1 MHSITAKLEKLS
13 SLARNKIKYLSE
25 KVFLSVAHL
34 LNGEKTAKME
44 ETETRAKIRKY
55 ALQNAVKYEKPPKED
70 AVVKK
75 VLAEHLELRKDAKRV
90 SILAKE
96 EIKSIEAM
104 SKEERVEELTKI
116 APELVTE
123 LTVKAKE
130 KEKREPGLPELSLAE
145 GEKVVMRF
153 APNPNGAATLGSTR
167 GIIVNSEYVKMHEGK
182 FILRF
187 DDTDPVLKRPLLEAY
202 DWYLEDCAWLD
213 AEPDEVV
220 VASERM
226 DLYYKYAEEL
236 LKKGVAYV
244 CFCPA
249 ETFKQYK
256 DHKRPCPHRAADIEA
271 NIGCWKKM
279 LNGVYEEKE
288 AVLRIKTDMAS
299 ADPALRDWV
308 ALRILKRA
316 HPRVGD
322 KYVVWPTLDFE
333 SAIEDHLLG
342 ITHIIRGKDLMKS
355 EKRQRFLYDHLGWR
369 YPTTMVWGRIK
380 VQEFGKLS
388 TSELRKRIENG
399 EYEGW
404 DDPQLPTLKALRRR
418 GFQPEAIRKFFI
430 SIGVTQTDIAVSM
443 KNLYAENRK
452 AVDALALRYFFV
464 RNPKEMKLKDGLSFV
479 AKALKHPS
487 KEDYREIRTGNTVY
501 ISGDDFAKLKQGQRI
516 RLKFLCDVKIE
527 QIDPLVANVV
537 ETPAEDEISIIQ
549 WAPSEGIKVVVK
561 KPDGT
566 DEGIGEPLIASELGN
581 VVQFERYGFV
591 RIDSVVEKEKG
602 KEVVAYFTH

>member
-1 MHSITAKLEKLS
+1 
-13 SLARNKIKYLSE
+13 
-25 KVFLSVAHL
+25 
-34 LNGEKTAKME
+34 ME

-75 VLAEHLELRKDAKRV
+75 VLAEHPELRQDAKRV
-90 SILAKE
+90 SMLVKE
-96 EIKSIEAM
+96 EIKSIESM
-104 SKEERVEELTKI
+104 SSEERVDELNTI
-116 APELVTE
+116 APELVAE
-123 LTVKAKE
+123 LKVKE
-130 KEKREPGLPELSLAE
+130 KEKREPGLPELPLAE

-167 GIIVNSEYVKMHEGK
+167 GIIVNSEYAKMHGGK

-226 DLYYKYAEEL
+226 DLYYRYAEEL

-244 CFCPA
+244 CFCSA
-249 ETFKQYK
+249 EIFKQYK
-256 DHKRPCPHRAADIEA
+256 DHKRPCPHRDADIEA
-271 NIGCWKKM
+271 NMGCWKKM
-279 LNGVYEEKE
+279 LQGIYEEKE

-308 ALRILKRA
+308 ALRILKRE

-369 YPTTMVWGRIK
+369 YPRTMVWGRIK
-380 VQEFGKLS
+380 IQEFGKLS
-388 TSELRKRIENG
+388 TSELRKRIEYG

-418 GFQPEAIRKFFI
+418 GFQPEAIRRFFI

-452 AVDALALRYFFV
+452 TVDVLASRYFFV
-464 RNPKEMKLKDGLSFV
+464 RNPKEMELKDGQSFV

-516 RLKFLCDVKIE
+516 RLKFLRDVEIE
-527 QIDPLVANVV
+527 STEPLVANVV
-537 ETPAEDEISIIQ
+537 EISPAEDEISIIQ

-561 KPDGT
+561 KPDGI
-566 DEGIGEPLIASELGN
+566 DEGIGEPLIALELGN

-591 RIDSVVEKEKG
+591 RIDSVVEKE
-602 KEVVAYFTH
+602 VVAYFTH

>member
-1 MHSITAKLEKLS
+1 
-13 SLARNKIKYLSE
+13 
-25 KVFLSVAHL
+25 
-34 LNGEKTAKME
+34 ME
-44 ETETRAKIRKY
+44 ETETRTKIRKY

-75 VLAEHLELRKDAKRV
+75 VLAEHPELRKDAKRV

-167 GIIVNSEYVKMHEGK
+167 GIIVNSEYVKMHDGK

-288 AVLRIKTDMAS
+288 AVLRIKTDMTS

-308 ALRILKRA
+308 ALRILKRE

-516 RLKFLCDVKIE
+516 RLKFLCDVEIE
-527 QIDPLVANVV
+527 QIEPLVANVV

>member
-1 MHSITAKLEKLS
+1 MWKKP
-13 SLARNKIKYLSE
+13 
-25 KVFLSVAHL
+25 
-34 LNGEKTAKME
+34 KME
-44 ETETRAKIRKY
+44 ETKTEIRKY
-55 ALQNAVKYEKPPKED
+55 ALQNAVRYEKPPKED
-70 AVVKK
+70 AVLKK
-75 VLAEHLELRKDAKRV
+75 MLAEYPHLRKDAKLLSTLV
-90 SILAKE
+90 KE
-96 EIKSIEAM
+96 EIKSIESM
-104 SKEERVEELTKI
+104 SKEERVEELNKI
-116 APELVTE
+116 APELVAE
-123 LTVKAKE
+123 LKVKEKE
-130 KEKREPGLPELSLAE
+130 KEKREVGLPELPLAK

-167 GIIVNSEYVKMHEGK
+167 GIIVNSEYAKMHDGK

-202 DWYLEDCAWLD
+202 DWYLEDCDWLD
-213 AEPDEVV
+213 AKPDEVV

-236 LKKGVAYV
+236 IKKGAAYV

-249 ETFKQYK
+249 DVFKTYK
-256 DHKRPCPHRAADIEA
+256 EQKLPCPHRNVNVEA
-271 NIGCWKKM
+271 NMECWEKM
-279 LNGVYEEKE
+279 LKGVYEEKE
-288 AVLRIKTDMAS
+288 ADLRVKTDMAS
-299 ADPALRDWV
+299 EDPALRDWV
-308 ALRILKRA
+308 AFRILKRE
-316 HPRVGD
+316 HPRVGE

-342 ITHIIRGKDLMKS
+342 ITHIIRGKDLKKS
-355 EKRQRFLYDHLGWR
+355 EKRQRFLYNHLGWK
-369 YPTTMVWGRIK
+369 YPGTIVWGKIK
-380 VQEFGKLS
+380 MQEFGKFS
-388 TSELRKRIENG
+388 TSELRKRIESG

-404 DDPQLPTLKALRRR
+404 NDPRLPTLKALRRR

-452 AVDALALRYFFV
+452 MVDALASRYFFV
-464 RNPKEMKLKDGLSFV
+464 RNPKEMRKKDEKSFV

-487 KEDYREIRTGNTVY
+487 REDYREIRTGNTVY

-516 RLKFLCDVKIE
+516 RLKFLYDVEIE
-527 QIDPLVANVV
+527 QIEPLVANVV
-537 ETPAEDEISIIQ
+537 ETPAEDVPIIQ

-591 RIDSVVEKEKG
+591 RIDSVVEKEEGKE